1 MGDDN
6 KYAGDKSGGTGLT
19 PENKYAGDAPSDDA
33 ELTADNKYAGDKSGG
48 APASSPGTGGTTD
61 SSGDAASDPDSGI
74 SPANK
79 YAG

>member
-6 KYAGDKSGGTGLT
+6 KYAGDKSGGDSAAT
-19 PENKYAGDAPSDDA
+19 P
-33 ELTADNKYAGDKSGG
+33 DNKYAGDKSDPGSG
-48 APASSPGTGGTTD
+48 ATTDLGDADSGTATD
-61 SSGDAASDPDSGI
+61 SSGDSTSDPDSGI

>member
-1 MGDDN
+1 LVA
-6 KYAGDKSGGTGLT
+6 KFWAK
-19 PENKYAGDAPSDDA
+19 
-33 ELTADNKYAGDKSGG
+33 AGDKSGG
-48 APASSPGTGGTTD
+48 APASSPGSGGTTDTGATDSGTTTD

>member
-6 KYAGDKSGGTGLT
+6 KYAGDKSDPGSAATTG
-19 PENKYAGDAPSDDA
+19 
-33 ELTADNKYAGDKSGG
+33 
-48 APASSPGTGGTTD
+48 TD
-61 SSGDAASDPDSGI
+61 SGTATDTSGDATSDPDSGI

>member
-6 KYAGDKSGGTGLT
+6 KYAGDEPGGEAAT
-19 PENKYAGDAPSDDA
+19 P
-33 ELTADNKYAGDKSGG
+33 DNKYAGGPTSEPGSGG
-48 APASSPGTGGTTD
+48 TTDPGGTDSGTTTD
-61 SSGDAASDPDSGI
+61 SSGDPTSDPDSGI

>member
-6 KYAGDKSGGTGLT
+6 KYAGDKSGGTPT
-19 PENKYAGDAPSDDA
+19 
-33 ELTADNKYAGDKSGG
+33 
-48 APASSPGTGGTTD
+48 SSPGSEGTTGAGGTDSGTTTD